1 MMKKQIFT
9 AIGVS
14 SMLLAFSLL
23 SPLKS
28 SAEVNINIAIPLPG
42 LVISAPP
49 VMIVIPGTYVYY
61 PPDVGVDIFFYHGYW
76 YRPYRGQWFISAGYN
91 GPWGPVAVAK
101 VPRVVRGLPPYYRHV
116 PPGYERMPYGTVRGN
131 WRTWER
137 EQYWDRHERRMGYS
151 EAHDRREHG
160 GPGHGNG
167 RGEMMGRRGNY

>member
-1 MMKKQIFT
+1 MKKQIFT

-28 SAEVNINIAIPLPG
+28 NAEVNVNIAIPLPG

-49 VMIVIPGTYVYY
+49 AMIVIPGTYVYY
-61 PPDVGVDIFFYHGYW
+61 PPDVGVDIFFYRGYW

-91 GPWGPVAVAK
+91 GPWGTVAVGK
-101 VPRVVRGLPPYYRHV
+101 VPRVVRGLPPYYRRV
-116 PPGYERMPYGTVRGN
+116 PPGYERMPYRTVRGN
-131 WRTWER
+131 WRTWEH
-137 EQYWDRHERRMGYS
+137 EKYWDRHERRMGYG
-151 EAHDRREHG
+151 EAHDGREHG

-167 RGEMMGRRGNY
+167 RGEMMGRRGDY

>member
-1 MMKKQIFT
+1 MKKQIFT

-137 EQYWDRHERRMGYS
+137 EQYWDRHERRMGYGDV
-151 EAHDRREHG
+151 HDRREHG
-160 GPGHGNG
+160 GPGHGNE
-167 RGEMMGRRGNY
+167 RGEMMGRRGDY

>member
-1 MMKKQIFT
+1 MMKKQMFS
-9 AIGVS
+9 AVGVS
-14 SMLLAFSLL
+14 LFLAFCLL

-28 SAEVNINIAIPLPG
+28 IAEVNVNVTIPLPG
-42 LVISAPP
+42 LAMSVPP
-49 VMIVIPGTYVYY
+49 AMIVIPGTYVYY

-91 GPWGPVAVAK
+91 GPWGSVSIGK
-101 VPRVVRGLPPYYRHV
+101 VPRVLRGLPPYYRRV

-151 EAHDRREHG
+151 EGHDRGEHG
-160 GPGHGNG
+160 GPGHSNG
-167 RGEMMGRRGNY
+167 RGGMMGRHGDD